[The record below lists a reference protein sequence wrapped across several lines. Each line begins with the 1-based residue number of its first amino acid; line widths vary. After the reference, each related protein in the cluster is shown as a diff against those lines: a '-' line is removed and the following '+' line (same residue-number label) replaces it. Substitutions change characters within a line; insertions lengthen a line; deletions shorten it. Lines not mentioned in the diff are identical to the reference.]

1 MPRSTG
7 HKAQTRTR
15 IVAAAARAFRER
27 GVESVAIAD
36 VMRAAGLTHGG
47 FYAHFP
53 SKDALVAEATAS
65 GLSDSRREFVS
76 DAAEANPEAP
86 LREVIRRYVSRYHR
100 DHQAEGC
107 AMPALTAEIAR
118 ESMEV
123 RRAFTAALEEYV
135 ANLMEY
141 VPGDSPE
148 ARRDG
153 ALVLAAGM
161 AGAVAL
167 SRAVD
172 DPALSDRM
180 LLAAR
185 RFYTDTLAGSARG
198 TAEEFTPEDAED
210 AANAEGTKKSE

>member
-15 IVAAAARAFRER
+15 IVAGAARAFRER
-27 GVESVAIAD
+27 GVESVAIAE
-36 VMRAAGLTHGG
+36 VMRAAALTHGG
-47 FYAHFP
+47 FYAHFYR
-53 SKDALVAEATAS
+53 KDALVAEATAS
-65 GLSDSRREFVS
+65 GVVDSRREFVS

-118 ESMEV
+118 ESTEV
-123 RRAFTAALEEYV
+123 RRAFTTALEEFV

-153 ALVLAAGM
+153 ALVLAARM
-161 AGAVAL
+161 AGAVSL

-172 DPALSDRM
+172 DPVLSDRL

-185 RFYTDTLAGSARG
+185 RFSTDPPPGSALG
-198 TAEEFTPEDAED
+198 AATQFTTHGPD
-210 AANAEGTKKSE
+210 AAQGVEKPE

>member
-65 GLSDSRREFVS
+65 GLVDSRREFVS

-118 ESMEV
+118 ESTEV
-123 RRAFTAALEEYV
+123 RRAFTAALEEFV
-135 ANLMEY
+135 ANLTDY

-172 DPALSDRM
+172 DPVLSDRL

-185 RFYTDTLAGSARG
+185 RFYTDSLAGSASG
-198 TAEEFTPEDAED
+198 AAAEFTTEDTEH
-210 AANAEGTKKSE
+210 AEGVKKPE

>member
-118 ESMEV
+118 ESTEV
-123 RRAFTAALEEYV
+123 RRAFTTALEEFV
-135 ANLMEY
+135 ANLTDY

-148 ARRDG
+148 VRRDG

-172 DPALSDRM
+172 DPVLSDRL

-185 RFYTDTLAGSARG
+185 RFYTDSLAGSAPG
-198 TAEEFTPEDAED
+198 AAAEFTTEDAEH
-210 AANAEGTKKSE
+210 AKGMKKPE

>member
-7 HKAQTRTR
+7 HKAQTRAR

-47 FYAHFP
+47 FYAHFS

-65 GLSDSRREFVS
+65 GLVDSRREFVS

-118 ESMEV
+118 ESTEV
-123 RRAFTAALEEYV
+123 RRAFTAALEEFV

-161 AGAVAL
+161 AGAL
-167 SRAVD
+167 PPPRPGD
-172 DPALSDRM
+172 HPPLKHPH
-180 LLAAR
+180 LLAAPPSFTRHPPR
-185 RFYTDTLAGSARG
+185 RPPGPP
-198 TAEEFTPEDAED
+198 AETH
-210 AANAEGTKKSE
+210 TH

>member
-47 FYAHFP
+47 FYAHFR

-65 GLSDSRREFVS
+65 GLVDSRREFVS

-118 ESMEV
+118 ESTEV
-123 RRAFTAALEEYV
+123 RRAFTAALEEFV

-167 SRAVD
+167 ARAVD
-172 DPALSDRM
+172 DPVLSDRL

-185 RFYTDTLAGSARG
+185 RFYTDSLAGSAPG
-198 TAEEFTPEDAED
+198 AAAEFTTWDAEH
-210 AANAEGTKKSE
+210 AQGVNKSE